1 MVDALGR
8 LRPADSGDGA
18 PPTTDERTTSSSG
31 LRRDGALA
39 GLDRAY
45 HYSSRYRPLLSP
57 PRDTRQGHLSS
68 LLAPLASD
76 PEALAERLLRKF
88 GSLHA
93 IVNADETDLRAVA
106 AYGDTWLSAFLVV
119 RRLLNDGFREEVVQ
133 SRLGENPAAM
143 ERYLRSTMG
152 GLREERL
159 LAIFAD
165 YGGYI
170 ISEEIVGEGGIT
182 GVSCSPR
189 RIFSRALSLDAR
201 RIVIAHNHPS
211 GSAEP
216 SDADIKQTAELKKQA
231 KSLDIEIEDHF
242 IVGRKSITS
251 MRRAGLL

>member
-1 MVDALGR
+1 MVDALGK
-8 LRPADSGDGA
+8 LRPANSGDGA
-18 PPTTDERTTSSSG
+18 PAANDECANSSSG

-45 HYSSRYRPLLSP
+45 HYSGRYRSLLSP
-57 PRDTRQGHLSS
+57 PRDTLQLHLSS

-93 IVNADETDLRAVA
+93 IVNAEETDLRSVA
-106 AYGDTWLSAFLVV
+106 AYDETWLSAFLVV

-133 SRLGENPAAM
+133 SRLGENPRAM

-159 LAIFAD
+159 LAFFAD
-165 YGGYI
+165 YAGYI
-170 ISEEIVGEGGIT
+170 ISEEVVGDGSVT

-216 SDADIKQTAELKKQA
+216 SDADIEQTAELKRQA
-231 KSLDIEIEDHF
+231 KCLDIEIEDHF